1 MSLLESLLTADPG
14 RRRLAVLIDPDK
26 HTDESLS
33 ALVKTADASAT
44 DCFLVGGSLLV
55 RDRQERTIDL
65 IRQLSKIPI
74 LLFPGSDLQLSPNAD
89 GILLLSLISG
99 RNPDLLIGRHVVA
112 APYLKA
118 SGLEVIPVGY
128 MLVGTGTL
136 TTVAYMSNTM
146 PIPAEKAEIA
156 ACTAMAGEML
166 GLRVLYLEAGSGAEH
181 PVPQAMIAKVRAATS
196 LPLIV
201 GGGITTPEQARS
213 AYKAGAGMVV
223 VGNAAEHDPSV
234 ITAIAR
240 ARFE

>member
-1 MSLLESLLTADPG
+1 MSLLQTLLTEEPA
-14 RRRLAVLIDPDK
+14 RKRLAVLIDPDK
-26 HTDESLS
+26 HSDESLA
-33 ALVKTADASAT
+33 ALVGIADTSKA

-55 RDRQERTIDL
+55 RDRQERTIAA
-65 IRQLSKIPI
+65 IRSLSRIPV

-128 MLVGTGTL
+128 MLIGTGTA
-136 TTVAYMSNTM
+136 TTVAYMSNTL
-146 PIPAEKAEIA
+146 PIPAEKADIA

-166 GLRVLYLEAGSGAEH
+166 GLRALYLEAGSGAQH
-181 PVPQAMIAKVRAATS
+181 PVPQALISKVRAATA

-201 GGGITTPEQARS
+201 GGGITTPEQARN
-213 AYKAGAGMVV
+213 AYEAGAGMVV
-223 VGNAAEHDPSV
+223 VGNAAERDPSV
-234 ITAIAR
+234 IAAIAR